1 MKRSTL
7 KQLEMAQNNKPD
19 EDISNENDQII
30 MDYAINYFT
39 ILQKLFLP
47 IITASIDIYGKTT
60 NEKCVSNLFELY
72 KPIFA
77 K

>member
-7 KQLEMAQNNKPD
+7 KQLEMAQNNKQD
-19 EDISNENDQII
+19 ENDQII

>member
-30 MDYAINYFT
+30 MDYTINYL
-39 ILQKLFLP
+39 LQKLFLP